1 MTFPAIRAEDL
12 TKRFGDL
19 VAVDGVTF
27 EVLPGELFGF
37 LGPNGAGKTTTIK
50 MMVGLLRP
58 TAGKVAVAGFDL
70 AADPVSAKARLG
82 YVPDEPALYDKLTGR
97 EFLRLVAAVYRMDW
111 KTVQGRVVELLELFD
126 LSAQA
131 DDLLGGWSHGMRQKV
146 ALAAALL
153 HEPEVLV
160 LDEPTVGLDP
170 RAARLVKDILRE
182 FCRRG
187 GTVFMSTH
195 ILEIAEAM
203 CDRVGII
210 DRGRLVAVGTEA
222 ELRGRVGAG
231 DSDALTLEDVFL
243 RVTGGPESADARR
256 AFWGED
262 R

>member
-1 MTFPAIRAEDL
+1 MTFPAIRAESL
-12 TKRFGDL
+12 AKRFGDL

-97 EFLRLVAAVYRMDW
+97 EFLRLVAAVHRMDW
-111 KTVQGRVVELLELFD
+111 KTVQRRVAELLELFD
-126 LSAQA
+126 LSAQD

-187 GTVFMSTH
+187 RTVFMSTH

-203 CDRVGII
+203 CDRVAII
-210 DRGRLVAVGTEA
+210 DRGRLVAVGTVA
-222 ELRGRVGAG
+222 ELRDRVGTG
-231 DSDALTLEDVFL
+231 GSDALTLEDVFL
-243 RVTGGPESADARR
+243 RVTGGAESADTLR